1 MIKNRRI
8 VTFIMLAVGLTG
20 CDNNVMIK
28 YDSNVDIAS
37 NVEECLTC
45 DNSNRIYEFLTHKNP
60 EYLVEL
66 LSDDYKDI
74 YNAEVEALSDP
85 NYPFIEDYVVDSETI
100 NVAAAFNTFMFCD
113 DGMEEIFNKVNYI
126 DVKPVTAVNTSN
138 DCKLEYYYTDRYMF
152 ILRFDVDNNL
162 IDVGVYSLIK

>member
-1 MIKNRRI
+1 MPMGSQEKAA
-8 VTFIMLAVGLTG
+8 TP
-20 CDNNVMIK
+20 
-28 YDSNVDIAS
+28 
-37 NVEECLTC
+37 E
-45 DNSNRIYEFLTHKNP
+45 EFLDWAKKHDYS

-85 NYPFIEDYVVDSETI
+85 NYPFIEDYVVDYKTV
-100 NVAAAFNTFMFCD
+100 NVIAAFNTFVFCN
-113 DGMEEIFNKVNYI
+113 DGMEEVFNKVNDT

-138 DCKLEYYYTDRYMF
+138 GCKLEYYYTDNYMF
-152 ILRFDVDNNL
+152 ILRFDVNNNL